1 MRGFLALQDMNCEWI
16 ADTRQYSYYNNFD
29 LCNGAWMLVRD
40 FRRPIFPLGNS
51 KCYFETG
58 DVTGCEG
65 ARREAENYELYA
77 RRLPLPS

>member
-1 MRGFLALQDMNCEWI
+1 
-16 ADTRQYSYYNNFD
+16 
-29 LCNGAWMLVRD
+29 MLVRD

-65 ARREAENYELYA
+65 ARREAENYELYV
-77 RRLPLPS
+77 RRLPPSLLWANPFAECEGK

>member
-1 MRGFLALQDMNCEWI
+1 
-16 ADTRQYSYYNNFD
+16 
-29 LCNGAWMLVRD
+29 MLVRD

-77 RRLPLPS
+77 RRLSPSPLRANPFAMCEG

>member
-1 MRGFLALQDMNCEWI
+1 M
-16 ADTRQYSYYNNFD
+16 S
-29 LCNGAWMLVRD
+29 VSD

-51 KCYFETG
+51 KYYFETG

-77 RRLPLPS
+77 RRLPLPPPLLGPTPSLCAKASKREGAIDV